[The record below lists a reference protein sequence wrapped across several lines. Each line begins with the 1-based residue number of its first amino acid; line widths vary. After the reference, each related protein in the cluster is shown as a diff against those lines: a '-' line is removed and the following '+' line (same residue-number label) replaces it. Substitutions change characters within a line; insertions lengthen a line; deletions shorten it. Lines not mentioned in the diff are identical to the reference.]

1 MTEHLQTFPNPCLL
15 ELDDELY
22 AGPPWQRLELPPQ
35 GLLLPESLRA
45 YRSSETEEVLPDR
58 DTARP
63 DQALAYFDALIQKG
77 PRWEAWVA
85 DFPRST
91 WMPLGLVSEWGWG
104 SGRRGLV
111 QDPDSTP
118 GLRPL
123 FESVCGPLGGE
134 ALGWQAW
141 PAFQA
146 VQIFALP
153 QPWHHAL
160 AQNPTLGP
168 VYSSSV
174 LWTAFWQHRIA
185 ASDSKTRQIALLIGQ
200 RDASIWV
207 MEPHKLCHHGR
218 YLISHSHD
226 ILFHLLRQKEEHGAS
241 VLHFAGSITEDPEL
255 RAALEGA
262 FEQVFAVGI
271 EGAQDGAINRLE
283 CLQEGLRLW
292 QAACE

>member
-1 MTEHLQTFPNPCLL
+1 M
-15 ELDDELY
+15 Y
-22 AGPPWQRLELPPQ
+22 AGPPWQRLDLPPQ

-45 YRSSETEEVLPDR
+45 FRSSETKALVLER

-63 DQALAYFDALIQKG
+63 EQALAYLHVLVEQV
-77 PRWEAWVA
+77 PSWEAWVA

-104 SGRRGLV
+104 SGRRGLI
-111 QDPDSTP
+111 QDPEQVP
-118 GLRPL
+118 GLLPL
-123 FESVCGPLGGE
+123 FESVGGPLGGE

-141 PAFQA
+141 PAIHA

-153 QPWHHAL
+153 QPWHMAW
-160 AQNPTLGP
+160 AQNPNLGP
-168 VYSSSV
+168 LYSSSV

-185 ASDSKTRQIALLIGQ
+185 AMDPKNRHITLLIGQ

-207 MEPHKLCHHGR
+207 MEAQKLCHHGR
-218 YLISHSHD
+218 YLISNAHD
-226 ILFHLLRQKEEHGAS
+226 LLFHLLRQKEEHGAR
-241 VLHFAGSITEDPEL
+241 VLHFVGPLGQDHDL
-255 RAALEGA
+255 RTALEFA
-262 FEQVFAVGI
+262 FEQVLEVRG
-271 EGAQDGAINRLE
+271 EGARDDGQLPLV

>member
-1 MTEHLQTFPNPCLL
+1 MAEHPPSLPHPRLWG
-15 ELDDELY
+15 LDDELY

-45 YRSSETEEVLPDR
+45 YRSSETKEAQQER
-58 DTARP
+58 DNPRP
-63 DQALAYFDALIQKG
+63 EQALAYLQALLQQV
-77 PRWEAWVA
+77 PSWESWVA

-104 SGRRGLV
+104 NGRKGLI
-111 QDPDSTP
+111 QDPERVP
-118 GLRPL
+118 GLLPL
-123 FESVCGPLGGE
+123 FESVCGPMAGE

-153 QPWHHAL
+153 QAWQQAW
-160 AQNPTLGP
+160 AQNTNLGP
-168 VYSSSV
+168 LYSSSA
-174 LWTAFWQHRIA
+174 LWTVFWQHQMA
-185 ASDSKTRQIALLIGQ
+185 ALDTKSRHIALLIGH

-218 YLISHSHD
+218 YLISNPLD
-226 ILFHLLRQKEEHGAS
+226 LLFHLLRQKEEHGART
-241 VLHFAGSITEDPEL
+241 LHLAGRLSEDPEL
-255 RAALEGA
+255 RSALEIA
-262 FEQVFAVGI
+262 FEQVLVVGD
-271 EGAQDGAINRLE
+271 EGASDGMDRLE